1 MSEKKIAGNEVLSG
15 NNLRQIYD
23 LYASGVAYIASID
36 KNGDEA
42 IGTCFHIGDNVFIT
56 ARHVVDNYKIKEIG
70 TTVYQRRYFETEETK
85 GTGFAEVSMDYFPQK
100 TSKFKGPYYHPD
112 DNIDIAAL
120 VVDEIQCAVLPLG
133 EHLDDWLGDEFVLSQ
148 AVIMGYPIIPF
159 SHQPLLISSKCEINA
174 IVDKYTGGHPHFIL
188 SSMARGGFSGG
199 PALSENGFVLGVA
212 TESLVINN
220 QPTELGYLSVMSVEG
235 IYNCIAHHKI
245 VPECINIQWD
255 GYWNKESR
263 FYSASESEHVS
274 VYLYTNKNKFYLEIF
289 SFRPDIIE
297 MSIRE
302 SSSKLGQS
310 QTVEYIHEKMIKID
324 IKENSVDYV
333 TASSLFNDI
342 SKRIESLGIQ
352 KLGN

>member
-1 MSEKKIAGNEVLSG
+1 MSEKKIVGKEVLSG
-15 NNLRQIYD
+15 NKVRQIYD

-36 KNGDEA
+36 KNRDEA

-70 TTVYQRRYFETEETK
+70 TTIYQRRYFETEEAK
-85 GTGFAEVSMDYFPQK
+85 DTGFAEVSMDYFPQK

-133 EHLDDWLGDEFVLSQ
+133 DHLDDWLGDEFVLSQ

-159 SHQPLLISSKCEINA
+159 SQQPLLISSKCEINA

-255 GYWNKESR
+255 GYWNKESK

-274 VYLYTNKNKFYLEIF
+274 IDLYTNKNKFYLEIF

-302 SSSKLGQS
+302 ATSKLGQS

-324 IKENSVDYV
+324 IEKNSVDYGTV
-333 TASSLFNDI
+333 STLFNDI